1 MPQQRKLSEEEKC
14 EAEKYLALKANKK
27 MVQDKLAAMSGK
39 VILLKDLTNL
49 SAQMKSEK
57 SKNDLEAV
65 ARSLANK
72 HGNLL
77 STFIC
82 VNYDIHMVLVIT
94 TFYIQNFKAQC
105 VANF

>member
-1 MPQQRKLSEEEKC
+1 MFCRLPQQKKLSEEKC

-72 HGNLL
+72 HGIL
-77 STFIC
+77 C
-82 VNYDIHMVLVIT
+82 VHLYVCKV
-94 TFYIQNFKAQC
+94 
-105 VANF
+105 

>member
-1 MPQQRKLSEEEKC
+1 
-14 EAEKYLALKANKK
+14 

-49 SAQMKSEK
+49 SAKMKSEK

-72 HGNLL
+72 HGNLMY
-77 STFIC
+77 TFKC
-82 VNYDIHMVLVIT
+82 VNYDIHMVVVIT
-94 TFYIQNFKAQC
+94 TFKILKYS
-105 VANF
+105 V

>member
-1 MPQQRKLSEEEKC
+1 MFRQLPQQRKLSEEKC

-49 SAQMKSEK
+49 SAQMKSKK

-72 HGNLL
+72 HGNL
-77 STFIC
+77 FVYIHMC
-82 VNYDIHMVLVIT
+82 INYDNPYGISDSYLVHT
-94 TFYIQNFKAQC
+94 KF
-105 VANF
+105 

>member
-1 MPQQRKLSEEEKC
+1 
-14 EAEKYLALKANKK
+14 
-27 MVQDKLAAMSGK
+27 MVQDTLVAMSGK

-57 SKNDLEAV
+57 SKEAV

-77 STFIC
+77 CTFIC
-82 VNYDIHMVLVIT
+82 V
-94 TFYIQNFKAQC
+94 
-105 VANF
+105 